1 MGKSSTTAVET
12 GPAVRNEKWIQSKL
26 MRWIQRGTEKLGA
39 HPSPLRL
46 GSCTTL
52 PRCGF
57 PNSNQRS
64 AATLRPRAADHRHFL
79 TASLPLPCC
88 SGCIIISS
96 EHLNSQAMK
105 TSAKQL
111 QPEIDIRDIVAGH
124 VRRLRIEAN
133 LTQQVLAD
141 SCNIYRTYLSRLE
154 SGDANPTI
162 KVLAAL
168 AKKLDVEPGEFFK
181 T

>member
-1 MGKSSTTAVET
+1 
-12 GPAVRNEKWIQSKL
+12 
-26 MRWIQRGTEKLGA
+26 
-39 HPSPLRL
+39 
-46 GSCTTL
+46 
-52 PRCGF
+52 
-57 PNSNQRS
+57 
-64 AATLRPRAADHRHFL
+64 
-79 TASLPLPCC
+79 
-88 SGCIIISS
+88 
-96 EHLNSQAMK
+96 MK
-105 TSAKQL
+105 TPAKQL

-154 SGDANPTI
+154 SGTANPTI

-168 AKKLDVEPGEFFK
+168 AKKLNVEPGEFFK